1 MMMANNAGWGDWM
14 AGGILGGLQLPE
26 LILILIVVLIIFGPK
41 NLPKIGRALG
51 SSLREFKEGARKMT
65 EAEEELEKESG
76 GAERASVA
84 EKSIAAAEAPEPKP
98 PVPESKTP

>member
-1 MMMANNAGWGDWM
+1 M
-14 AGGILGGLQLPE
+14 PE

-65 EAEEELEKESG
+65 EAEEELEKETG
-76 GAERASVA
+76 GAAKTTVA
-84 EKSIAAAEAPEPKP
+84 EKSIGVSESPESQSPMS
-98 PVPESKTP
+98 ESKTP